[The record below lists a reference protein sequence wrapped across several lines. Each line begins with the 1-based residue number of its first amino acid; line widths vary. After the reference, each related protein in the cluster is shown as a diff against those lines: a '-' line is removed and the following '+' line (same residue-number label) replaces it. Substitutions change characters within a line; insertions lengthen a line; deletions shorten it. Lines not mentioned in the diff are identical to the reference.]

1 MKPTSQLERQAS
13 HVVVVCADLCDA
25 LSGIDL
31 LNASTA
37 RQPGDSQG
45 AKGAGRARPLSP

>member
-37 RQPGDSQG
+37 RQPGNSQG

>member
-1 MKPTSQLERQAS
+1 MKPTSQLERLAS
-13 HVVVVCADLCDA
+13 HVVVLCADLCDA
-25 LSGIDL
+25 LSGLDL

>member
-1 MKPTSQLERQAS
+1 MKPTSQLERPAS

-31 LNASTA
+31 LNASTP

>member
-45 AKGAGRARPLSP
+45 AKGAGRARTLSP